1 MSRQMLNKIDQL
13 IEKYKKDHKGEAPL
27 YIVLS
32 PDESKAV
39 MQQIKEDNNHPDNYV
54 ITTYKD
60 IKIAEHPS
68 LLNGN
73 AYVSN
78 ELPETGS

>member
-1 MSRQMLNKIDQL
+1 MNYPLLNQIDKL
-13 IEKYKKDHKGEAPL
+13 ISSFKENHHGEAPL
-27 YIVLS
+27 YIVVS

-39 MQQIKEDNNHPDNYV
+39 REELKQKENIKDGMIIN
-54 ITTYKD
+54 TYRD

-68 LLNGN
+68 LLDGKM
-73 AYVSN
+73 YVSN

>member
-1 MSRQMLNKIDQL
+1 MSRQLLNKIDQL
-13 IEKYKKDHKGEAPL
+13 IEKYRQDHKGEAPL
-27 YIVLS
+27 YIALS
-32 PDESKAV
+32 PEEAKAA
-39 MQQIKEDNNHPDNYV
+39 MKEIKEENNHPDDYV
-54 ITTYKD
+54 ITTYKN

-78 ELPETGS
+78 DLPETGS